1 MCLTMW
7 KTSPV
12 CYRVLRDQ
20 LKYIPSETTLR
31 RLQRKAK
38 LRPGKNSALYKCLKE
53 KAKTVFSDK
62 KDRALDIVFDE
73 MNVNPHLDVDPDGNI
88 TGVEDWGV
96 RDISND
102 DETFQQSTRTFKYA
116 DHVIIVLIRS
126 LYTGKKLV
134 LDYGFCQS
142 QTLYKNLAEIICG
155 IVQSLEDCGY
165 TLHALICDQSKT
177 NCKLIKHLLE
187 LAHAAAAASEDVA
200 PEDLGPVDYN
210 SKLFYIVTFY
220 YFR

>member
-1 MCLTMW
+1 
-7 KTSPV
+7 
-12 CYRVLRDQ
+12 
-20 LKYIPSETTLR
+20 
-31 RLQRKAK
+31 
-38 LRPGKNSALYKCLKE
+38 
-53 KAKTVFSDK
+53 
-62 KDRALDIVFDE
+62 
-73 MNVNPHLDVDPDGNI
+73 MNVNPLLDVDPDGNI

-96 RDISND
+96 RVITND
-102 DETFQQSTRTFKYA
+102 DETFQKSTRTFKYA

-155 IVQSLEDCGY
+155 VVKSLEDCSY
-165 TLHALICDQSKT
+165 SLHALICDQSET
-177 NCKLIKHLLE
+177 NCKLVKYLLV
-187 LAHAAAAASEDVA
+187 LAHTAAAAFKDVA
-200 PEDLGPVDYN
+200 PEDQRPVSYN